1 MSIEKMS
8 FDDLLK
14 EYRMIWNNRL
24 LDTEGRNSK
33 ETLFDA
39 IKRELQDANSH
50 PRTRKNKY
58 EKYYSAIKRVIDST
72 VSEED
77 KLLIIK
83 IHNQVMEELS

>member
-1 MSIEKMS
+1 MS

-24 LDTEGRNSK
+24 LSAADLSSK
-33 ETLFDA
+33 GTLFEA

-72 VSEED
+72 VSED
-77 KLLIIK
+77 AKLLIIK